1 MIAMPPVPNEL
12 HALLAKTQPK
22 ESLVTHTWH
31 VLSRLA
37 DQLRLRPHLAAQA
50 GNARLWHQAYWG
62 TFLHD
67 FGKAADG
74 FQKVMRR
81 EQRRFGHRHE
91 VLSLAFVDWL
101 FPTGSTDRP
110 PVIAL
115 VACHHRDAEAICK
128 QYGKNALDEDETED
142 EATMLVQQMSASNA
156 QLLYRWLADYGMAW
170 AEALGFAPH
179 IQPIKL
185 PDQAAA
191 LAMLRPKAIHDAI
204 QTLRQYTSSLQ
215 FGANGQQAAYGT
227 LLRGLIMI
235 ADHSGSAHSDP
246 FPSLQPSAAPV
257 TPRQLYD
264 HQVAAQNSAQG
275 SALLVSST
283 GSGKTEAA
291 LLWLLRQAQ
300 LDGALPP
307 RLFYSLPYQASM
319 NAMKL
324 RLASTFPETCIGLQ
338 HSRALQALYHQ
349 ALRYEDDPDTAARFA
364 EQQRQLAE
372 LHYFPINVNSPYQL
386 LKAAYKLKGYEAL
399 LTDLHGAYFV
409 LDEVHA
415 YEPKRL
421 ALIVMLIRFLHTHF
435 AAKFFIMS
443 ATMPHPVRAALQDA
457 LPNLQHLTASENTFE
472 HFQRHRVHLLADDL
486 LSPDNQARILTD
498 FRDGKSVLVCCN
510 TVRRAIEAYETL
522 AAHVDL
528 RDLLLVHGRFTSTDR
543 LRKENEIMART
554 AVGVAANDQARKPI
568 VIATQVI
575 EVSLN
580 IDLDTLYTEA
590 APLEALLQRFGRV
603 NRARGKAA
611 PLADVYVLRDQPE
624 NVKYIYDPLLIA
636 AALHCL
642 EGVNGQPIH
651 EQQVN
656 TWLDAIYTGEILAAW
671 QHEYVTYAQQF
682 ERDVLARLSPFDGSD
697 LEELFYQ
704 MFDSVDVLP
713 ACFLAEHDRL
723 LAEGKFL
730 EASALMVSISYGQLN
745 RLKRHKKAW
754 YELAAQCKHRLFFYV
769 VDAPYTP
776 EQGLDLT
783 TPFIHSESESY
794 EAD

>member
-1 MIAMPPVPNEL
+1 MVTMPPLDDDL
-12 HALLAKTQPK
+12 HGLLAKTKPK
-22 ESLVTHTWH
+22 ESLVMHTWH

-50 GNARLWHQAYWG
+50 GNPRLWHQAYWG

-81 EQRRFGHRHE
+81 EQRRFDYRHE
-91 VLSLAFVDWL
+91 VLSLSFVDWL
-101 FPTGSTDRP
+101 FPSESIDRQ

-115 VACHHRDAEAICK
+115 IACHHRDAEAIYK
-128 QYGKNALDEDETED
+128 QYGKNIWDEEDDDATALI
-142 EATMLVQQMSASNA
+142 QQLSPANA
-156 QLLYRWLADYGMAW
+156 QLLYRWLADYGMVW

-179 IQPIKL
+179 IQPISL

-204 QTLRQYTSSLQ
+204 RTLRQYTNSLK
-215 FGANGQQAAYGT
+215 FGTNARQATYGT
-227 LLRGLIMI
+227 LMRGLIMI

-246 FPSLQPSAAPV
+246 FPSIQPSAAPV
-257 TPRQLYD
+257 TPHPLYD
-264 HQVAAQNSAQG
+264 HQVAAQNSPQG
-275 SALLVSST
+275 SALLISPT

-300 LDGALPP
+300 LDGAPPP
-307 RLFYSLPYQASM
+307 RFFYSLPYQASM

-324 RLASTFPETCIGLQ
+324 RLAGIFPETSIGLQ

-349 ALRYEDDPDTAARFA
+349 ALHSEDDPDAAARFA
-364 EQQRQLAE
+364 QQQRQLAK

-386 LKAAYKLKGYEAL
+386 LKAAYKLKGYESL
-399 LTDLHGAYFV
+399 LTDLHGACFV
-409 LDEVHA
+409 LDEIHA

-421 ALIVMLIRFLHTHF
+421 ALIVMLIRFLQTYF

-443 ATMPHPVRAALQDA
+443 ATMPRPVRAVLQEA
-457 LPNLQHLTASENTFE
+457 LPNLQHIIASESTFE
-472 HFQRHRVHLLADDL
+472 QFRRHRVHLLADDL
-486 LSPDNQARILTD
+486 LSPDNQARILAD
-498 FRDGKSVLVCCN
+498 FRAGKSVLICCN

-522 AAHVDL
+522 VPHVDPS
-528 RDLLLVHGRFTSTDR
+528 DILLVHGRFTSTDR
-543 LRKENEIMART
+543 LRKENEIIART
-554 AVGVAANDQARKPI
+554 AVGAVASDQASKPI

-624 NVKYIYDPLLIA
+624 NVKYVYDPQLIA
-636 AALHCL
+636 AALCCL
-642 EGVNGQPIH
+642 ESVDGQAIH

-656 TWLDAIYTGEILAAW
+656 TWLDNIYTGEILAAW
-671 QHEYVTYAQQF
+671 QRDYATHAQQF
-682 ERDVLARLSPFDGSD
+682 ERDVLTHLSPFDSSD
-697 LEELFYQ
+697 LEALFYQ
-704 MFDSVDVLP
+704 MFDGIDVLP
-713 ACFLAEHDRL
+713 MCFLDDHDRL

-745 RLKRHKKAW
+745 RLKRHSKAW
-754 YELAAQCKHRLFFYV
+754 SEPTIQRKYKQFLYV

-783 TPFIHSESESY
+783 TPFIHSEAESY

>member
-1 MIAMPPVPNEL
+1 MIPMPSLADEL
-12 HALLAKTQPK
+12 HGLLAKTKPK

-37 DQLRLRPHLAAQA
+37 DQLRLRPHLAAQT
-50 GNARLWHQAYWG
+50 GNPRLWHQAYWG

-67 FGKAADG
+67 FGKAAEG

-81 EQRRFGHRHE
+81 EQHRFAYRHE
-91 VLSLAFVDWL
+91 VLSLPFVDWL
-101 FPTGSTDRP
+101 FPEGTLDRQ

-115 VACHHRDAEAICK
+115 IACHHRDAEVICK
-128 QYGKNALDEDETED
+128 QYGKNILDEED
-142 EATMLVQQMSASNA
+142 DATALIQQLSDSHAR
-156 QLLYRWLADYGMAW
+156 LLYRWLADYGMVW

-179 IQPIKL
+179 IQPIQL
-185 PDQAAA
+185 PDQATA

-204 QTLRQYTSSLQ
+204 RTLKMYRESLK
-215 FGANGQQAAYGT
+215 FGTNGRQAAYGT
-227 LLRGLIMI
+227 LMRGLIMI
-235 ADHSGSAHSDP
+235 ADHSGSAHSEA
-246 FPSLQPSAAPV
+246 FPSLQPSTAPI
-257 TPRQLYD
+257 TPHPLYD

-275 SALLVSST
+275 SALLISPT

-307 RLFYSLPYQASM
+307 RFFYSLPYQASM

-324 RLASTFPETCIGLQ
+324 RLASTFPETSIGLQ

-349 ALRYEDDPDTAARFA
+349 ALHTEEDPDAAARFA
-364 EQQRQLAE
+364 QQQRQLAN

-399 LTDLHGAYFV
+399 LTDVYGAYFV
-409 LDEVHA
+409 LDEIHA

-421 ALIVMLIRFLHTHF
+421 ALIATLIRFLQTHF

-443 ATMPHPVRAALQDA
+443 ATMPRPVRAVLQDA
-457 LPNLQHLTASENTFE
+457 LPNLQQISASESTFE
-472 HFQRHRVHLLADDL
+472 HFQRHRVHLLAADL
-486 LSPDNQARILTD
+486 LSPDNQARILAD
-498 FRDGKSVLVCCN
+498 FRAGKSVLVCCN

-522 AAHVDL
+522 APHVDQ
-528 RDLLLVHGRFTSTDR
+528 RDILLVHGRFTSTDR
-543 LRKENEIMART
+543 LRKENEIIART
-554 AVGVAANDQARKPI
+554 AVGVAANEQVRKPI

-580 IDLDTLYTEA
+580 LDLDTLYTEA

-603 NRARGKAA
+603 NRVRGKAA

-624 NVKYIYDPLLIA
+624 NVKYVYDPQLIA
-636 AALHCL
+636 AALGCL
-642 EGVNGQPIH
+642 ESVDGQAIH

-656 TWLDAIYTGEILAAW
+656 TWLDAIYTDAILAAW
-671 QHEYVTYAQQF
+671 QRDYTTHAQQF
-682 ERDVLARLSPFDGSD
+682 ERDVLAHLSPFDGSD

-704 MFDSVDVLP
+704 MFDGIDVLP
-713 ACFLAEHDRL
+713 MCFLADHDRL

-730 EASALMVSISYGQLN
+730 EASALMVSISYRQLA
-745 RLKRHKKAW
+745 RLKRHDKAW
-754 YELAAQCKHRLFFYV
+754 YEPTAQRKHKLFFYV

-783 TPFIHSESESY
+783 TPFIHSDAESY